1 MKIRRCEMDN
11 TINIQSS
18 IGKRLDQIKKT
29 DSLSIL
35 FDGKKIPLVSVIKVG
50 RDRSNDIVLDDKLVS
65 RNHALIQKIKSD
77 YFIKDLNSSNGTFV
91 NKQKVP
97 KNKYI
102 KLKQTDVIRIGKTD
116 LVMK

>member
-1 MKIRRCEMDN
+1 MDN

-35 FDGKKIPLVSVIKVG
+35 FDGKQIPLVSVIKLG

-91 NKQKVP
+91 NNQRVP
-97 KNKYI
+97 KNKYV
-102 KLKQTDVIRIGKTD
+102 KLNQKDVIRIGKTD